1 MKTGFERKLK
11 NLFEAQDFFRN
22 PKLDAIIDS
31 VPKREARGIR
41 ELADS
46 ELEML
51 YAAGDPNAVFTKAK
65 EKESFIDD
73 K

>member
-11 NLFEAQDFFRN
+11 NLFDAQDFFRN

-31 VPKREARGIR
+31 VPVKETRGIR

-51 YAAGDPNAVFTKAK
+51 YAAGDPNAIFAKDK
-65 EKESFIDD
+65 EKDSFIDD